1 MRQVAKKGLM
11 TVVAT
16 GGVLAVT
23 SGLAYA
29 DGGAQGTAEDSP
41 GVLSGNQVQVPVH
54 VPVNVCGNTV
64 DVIGALDPTF
74 GNHCANHSGHKYGKG
89 GAYAGGEAKGSPGV
103 GSGNNVEIPVHVP
116 VDACGNSVDV
126 IGALN
131 PTLGEHCT
139 NDEESF
145 GTVSRRH
152 IPVPRHIPRSESV
165 PDFPSFHPVY
175 HHSGLGGGG
184 PELAHTGADVIGL
197 AAIPASAG
205 LLLGGALLYRRGR
218 RAAARA

>member
-29 DGGAQGTAEDSP
+29 DVGAQGTAEGSP

-64 DVIGALDPTF
+64 DVIGAVNPAF
-74 GNHCANHSGHKYGKG
+74 GNHCANHSGHHHGKG
-89 GAYAGGEAKGSPGV
+89 GTYASGEAKGSPGV
-103 GSGNNVEIPVHVP
+103 GSGNNVQLPVHVP
-116 VDACGNSVDV
+116 VNACGNTVNV

-131 PTLGEHCT
+131 PASGNHCT
-139 NDEESF
+139 NDEDSAV
-145 GTVSRRH
+145 GKVARH
-152 IPVPRHIPRSESV
+152 TPVRRHIPRSEPVVDLPSV
-165 PDFPSFHPVY
+165 QPL
-175 HHSGLGGGG
+175 HHHRAWGGGG
-184 PELAHTGADVIGL
+184 PELASTGADVVGL

-218 RAAARA
+218 RTAART